1 MFRSGHIQ
9 KRKSERTHRAGPK
22 RSPVFD
28 IFFNSTP
35 VYVALEKKEIVS
47 SVPVSMERWNMI
59 STFYLFIMASFLSIA
74 D

>member
-9 KRKSERTHRAGPK
+9 KRKSKRTYRAGPK

-28 IFFNSTP
+28 IFFQFDSSIRRSG
-35 VYVALEKKEIVS
+35 KKEIVS

>member
-9 KRKSERTHRAGPK
+9 KRKSERTYRAGQK

-35 VYVALEKKEIVS
+35 VYVALEKRK
-47 SVPVSMERWNMI
+47 
-59 STFYLFIMASFLSIA
+59 
-74 D
+74 

>member
-35 VYVALEKKEIVS
+35 VYVALEKRK
-47 SVPVSMERWNMI
+47 
-59 STFYLFIMASFLSIA
+59 
-74 D
+74 